1 MVTQGVLKHFYSVW
15 STHMSINQLKYRLL
29 VLMKAGMA
37 SRMDLTKDQRL
48 AAGHVAG
55 VGP

>member
-15 STHMSINQLKYRLL
+15 STHMGINQLKYRLL

>member
-15 STHMSINQLKYRLL
+15 STHMGINQLKYRLL

-48 AAGHVAG
+48 AAGNVAD